1 MYPYP
6 TAPKRPHEITQ
17 HGYTRIDNYYW
28 MRDRS
33 DPEVLKYLHAE
44 NDYLEE
50 IMGPTKSL
58 QETLYSEMKR
68 RIKETD
74 TTVPEK
80 RGDYFYYSRT
90 EKGKQY
96 PIYCRK
102 RGSLDSTEE
111 ILLDQN
117 ELAEGKPFCSVGALT
132 VSPDG
137 AKLAYSLDIEG
148 SEVYTIYIKDL
159 VSGNFYPEFMV
170 NTYSSVYYH
179 TGVEW
184 ANDSQT
190 LYYLTLD
197 ASERPDKVLR
207 HKLGTDPKHDQL
219 ILHDG
224 DEAYSLFIHKSRD
237 GKFIFTNHHATRA
250 TEMRFLSADEP
261 DGELKLL
268 SARQEGVEYF
278 AAHHEGYFY
287 IVTNAQAENFKLV
300 RASVE
305 APGQWEEMI
314 PHRNDVLIDW
324 VDTFKDYLV
333 LYERRNGLRQICIT
347 PFEAMTNVRYIEF
360 PETAYSVELE
370 SNPQFETDILR
381 FTYSSPITPHSLIDY
396 HMDTGQ
402 WELIKQDI
410 PDGYDRS
417 QYVTERIHATA
428 PDGKQIPVTI
438 VYKNDLKRDG
448 NNPTLLYG
456 YGSYGSVI
464 DADFNSNRLSL
475 LDRGFV
481 FAIGHIR
488 GGSDLGRAW
497 YESGKMLNK
506 KNSFTDF
513 IACAEHLIKEGFTS
527 NKKLAIL
534 GGSAGGLLVSAC
546 LTMRPDLFQA
556 VINKVAFVDVVTTMS
571 DPTIPL
577 TSLEWDEWGN
587 PQVREHF
594 EYMLSYS
601 PYDNVRPTAYP
612 HMLITTGLNDPRVAY
627 WEPAKFAAKLRE
639 MKTDNNVLLLHT
651 NYDAGHAGAS
661 GRYDYLKEVAID
673 FAFLIDRLCDSASL
687 PSQDRTAL
695 PNRDSITLPLIHEDG
710 TIAHAASGNP
720 QEMAGAPIQVEIR
733 EPSPPLEFPDTTG
746 I

>member
-1 MYPYP
+1 
-6 TAPKRPHEITQ
+6 
-17 HGYTRIDNYYW
+17 

-50 IMGPTKSL
+50 IMGHTKSL
-58 QETLYSEMKR
+58 QETLYAEMKS

-74 TTVPEK
+74 STVPEK
-80 RGDYFYYSRT
+80 RGEYFYYSRN
-90 EKGKQY
+90 EEGKQY

-102 RGSLDSTEE
+102 KDSLDRPEE

-117 ELAEGKPFCSVGALT
+117 LLAAGKSFCSVGALT

-137 AKLAYSLDIEG
+137 TKLAYSLDVEG
-148 SEVYTIYIKDL
+148 GEVYTLYVKDL
-159 VSGNFYPEFMV
+159 TTGALYSEAIP
-170 NTYSSVYYH
+170 NTYSSVYFH

-190 LYYLTLD
+190 LFYLTMD
-197 ASERPDKVLR
+197 ESERPFKVFR
-207 HKLGTDPKHDQL
+207 HRIGDDPAR
-219 ILHDG
+219 DG
-224 DEAYSLFIHKSRD
+224 LVFHEEDEAYFLFIFKTRD
-237 GKFIFTNHHATRA
+237 NQYIVTNHHSTRA
-250 TEMRFLSADEP
+250 TEMRFLSAAQPE
-261 DGELKLL
+261 GELKILL
-268 SARQEGVEYF
+268 PRKEGVEYL
-278 AAHHEGYFY
+278 ASHHEGYFY
-287 IVTNAQAENFKLV
+287 IVTNDQAENFRLMKARMNSL
-300 RASVE
+300 ADD
-305 APGQWEEMI
+305 WEEVI
-314 PHRNDVLIDW
+314 PHREDVLIDY
-324 VDTFKDYLV
+324 VDTFKEYLIV
-333 LYERRNGLRQICIT
+333 YERRNGLRQIRIS
-347 PFEAMTNVRYIEF
+347 PFGMMSNVRYIEF
-360 PETAYSVELE
+360 PEPVYSVEPE
-370 SNPQFETDILR
+370 SNSEFDTNVLR
-381 FTYSSPITPHSLIDY
+381 FTYSSPVTPHSVIDY

-402 WELIKQDI
+402 WELIKQDS
-410 PDGYDRS
+410 PGGYDRT
-417 QYVTERIHATA
+417 QYAAERIHATA
-428 PDGKQIPVTI
+428 LDGKQIPMTI
-438 VYKNDLKRDG
+438 VYKKDLKRDG
-448 NNPTLLYG
+448 SNPTLLYG

-464 DADFNSNRLSL
+464 DADFNSQRLSL
-475 LDRGFV
+475 LDRGFI

-497 YESGKMLNK
+497 YESGRMLNK

-513 IACAEHLIKEGFTS
+513 IACAEHLIQEGFTS

-571 DPTIPL
+571 DPTIPM

-612 HMLITTGLNDPRVAY
+612 NMLITTGLNDPRVAY

-639 MKTDNNVLLLHT
+639 MKTDNNLLLLHT
-651 NYDAGHAGAS
+651 NYEAGHAGAS

-673 FAFLIDRLCDSASL
+673 FAFLIDRLCDPHS
-687 PSQDRTAL
+687 
-695 PNRDSITLPLIHEDG
+695 
-710 TIAHAASGNP
+710 
-720 QEMAGAPIQVEIR
+720 
-733 EPSPPLEFPDTTG
+733 PLEFQELKG

>member
-1 MYPYP
+1 MLSYP
-6 TAPKRPHEITQ
+6 TAPKRPYEITQ
-17 HGYTRIDNYYW
+17 HGQTRIDNYYW
-28 MRDRS
+28 MRDRT

-50 IMGPTKSL
+50 IMGHTKSL
-58 QETLYSEMKR
+58 QETLYAEMKAR
-68 RIKETD
+68 LKETD
-74 TTVPEK
+74 STVPEK
-80 RGDYFYYSRT
+80 RGEYFYYSRN
-90 EKGKQY
+90 EEGRQY

-102 RGSLDSTEE
+102 KGSLDSPEE
-111 ILLDQN
+111 ILLNQN
-117 ELAEGKPFCSVGALT
+117 ILAEGKSFCSVGALT

-137 AKLAYSLDIEG
+137 NKLAYSLDVEG
-148 SEVYTIYIKDL
+148 GEVYTIYVKDL
-159 VSGNFYPEFMV
+159 GTGALFPEAIP
-170 NTYSSVYYH
+170 NTFSSVYFH

-184 ANDSQT
+184 GNDSQT
-190 LYYLTLD
+190 LFYLTMD
-197 ASERPDKVLR
+197 ESERPDKIFR
-207 HKLGTDPKHDQL
+207 HRIGDDPQTDGL
-219 ILHDG
+219 IFHEE
-224 DEAYSLFIHKSRD
+224 DESYFLFIHKTRD
-237 GKFIFTNHHATRA
+237 SKYIITNHHATRA
-250 TEMRFLSADEP
+250 TEMRFLSADDP
-261 DGELKLL
+261 GGELKIL
-268 SARQEGVEYF
+268 SPRRDGVEYF
-278 AAHHEGYFY
+278 AAHHEGCFY
-287 IVTNAQAENFKLV
+287 VVTNDKAENFKLMK
-300 RASVE
+300 ANINALEVE
-305 APGQWEEMI
+305 NWEEMI
-314 PHRNDVLIDW
+314 PHRDDVLIDY
-324 VDTFKDYLV
+324 VDTFKEHLIV
-333 LYERRNGLRQICIT
+333 YERRNGLRQIRIS
-347 PFEAMTNVRYIEF
+347 PFAAMSNVRYIEF
-360 PETAYSVELE
+360 PEPAYSVDPE
-370 SNPQFETDILR
+370 SNPEFDTNILR
-381 FTYSSPITPHSLIDY
+381 FTYSSPITPHSVIDY

-410 PDGYDRS
+410 PSLYDRT
-417 QYVTERIHATA
+417 QYMTERIHAMA
-428 PDGKQIPVTI
+428 MDGKQIPMTI
-438 VYKNDLKRDG
+438 VYKKDLKKDG

-464 DADFNSNRLSL
+464 DADFNSERLSL

-481 FAIGHIR
+481 FAVGHIR

-497 YESGKMLNK
+497 YESGRMLNK

-513 IACAEHLIKEGFTS
+513 IACAEHLIQEGFTS

-639 MKTDNNVLLLHT
+639 MKTDNNLLLLHT
-651 NYDAGHAGAS
+651 NYEAGHAGAS
-661 GRYDYLKEVAID
+661 GRDDHLKEVAID
-673 FAFLIDRLCDSASL
+673 IAFLIDRLC
-687 PSQDRTAL
+687 
-695 PNRDSITLPLIHEDG
+695 
-710 TIAHAASGNP
+710 
-720 QEMAGAPIQVEIR
+720 
-733 EPSPPLEFPDTTG
+733 EPYSPLEFPETKG

>member
-1 MYPYP
+1 MLSYP
-6 TAPKRPHEITQ
+6 TAPKRPYEITQ
-17 HGYTRIDNYYW
+17 HGCTRIDNYYW

-50 IMGPTKSL
+50 IMGHTKSL
-58 QETLYSEMKR
+58 QETLYAEMKG

-74 TTVPEK
+74 CTVPEK
-80 RGDYFYYSRT
+80 RGEYVYYSRT
-90 EKGKQY
+90 EEGKQY
-96 PIYCRK
+96 PIYCRRK
-102 RGSLDSTEE
+102 GSLDSLEE
-111 ILLDQN
+111 VLLDQN
-117 ELAEGKPFCSVGALT
+117 DLAEGKSFCSVGAFT

-137 AKLAYSLDIEG
+137 NKLAYSLDIEG
-148 SEVYTIYIKDL
+148 GEVYTVYVKDL
-159 VSGNFYPEFMV
+159 VSGTLYPEFIV
-170 NTYSSVYYH
+170 NTYSSVYFH

-184 ANDSQT
+184 ANDSET

-197 ASERPDKVLR
+197 DSERPYKLFR
-207 HKLGTDPKHDQL
+207 HKLGTDPEQDTLVFHEED
-219 ILHDG
+219 D
-224 DEAYSLFIHKSRD
+224 AYFLFIHKTRD
-237 GKFIFTNHHATRA
+237 DKYIFTNHHSTRT
-250 TEMRFLSADEP
+250 TEMRFLAADHPEA
-261 DGELKLL
+261 ELRVL
-268 SARQEGVEYF
+268 SPRKEGVEYL
-278 AAHHEGYFY
+278 AAHHKGNFF
-287 IVTNAQAENFKLV
+287 IVTNHQAENFKLMKS
-300 RASVE
+300 SVNE
-305 APGQWEEMI
+305 PEIESWEEVI
-314 PHRNDVLIDW
+314 PHREDVLIDYI
-324 VDTFKDYLV
+324 DTFEDYLV
-333 LYERRNGLRQICIT
+333 LYERRNGLRQIRIT
-347 PFEAMTNVRYIEF
+347 TFDAMSNVRYIEF

-370 SNPQFETDILR
+370 TNPEFNTNILR
-381 FTYSSPITPHSLIDY
+381 FTYSSPITPHSLIYY

-402 WELIKQDI
+402 WELVKQDEI
-410 PDGYDRS
+410 VSGYDRS
-417 QYVTERIHATA
+417 QYVTERIHAIA
-428 PDGKQIPVTI
+428 ADDKQIPMTI
-438 VYKNDLKRDG
+438 VYKKDLKKDG

-464 DADFNSNRLSL
+464 DADFNSDRLSL

-513 IACAEHLIKEGFTS
+513 IDCAEHLIKEGFTS

-651 NYDAGHAGAS
+651 NYQAGHAGAS
-661 GRYDYLKEVAID
+661 GRYDHLKEVAID
-673 FAFLIDRLCDSASL
+673 FAFLIDRLCE
-687 PSQDRTAL
+687 SQ
-695 PNRDSITLPLIHEDG
+695 S
-710 TIAHAASGNP
+710 
-720 QEMAGAPIQVEIR
+720 
-733 EPSPPLEFPDTTG
+733 PLEFPDMKG

>member
-1 MYPYP
+1 MLSYP
-6 TAPKRPHEITQ
+6 TAPKRPYEITQ
-17 HGYTRIDNYYW
+17 HGQTRIDNYYW

-50 IMGPTKSL
+50 IMGHTKSL
-58 QETLYSEMKR
+58 QETLYAEMKS

-74 TTVPEK
+74 STIPEK
-80 RGDYFYYSRT
+80 RGEYFYYSRQ
-90 EKGKQY
+90 EAGKQY

-102 RGSLDSTEE
+102 KGSLDHPEE

-117 ELAEGKPFCSVGALT
+117 GLAEGKSFCSVGALT

-137 AKLAYSLDIEG
+137 NKLAYSLDVEG
-148 SEVYTIYIKDL
+148 GEVYTIYVKDL
-159 VSGNFYPEFMV
+159 VTGTLFPEAIP
-170 NTYSSVYYH
+170 NTFSSVYFH

-184 ANDSQT
+184 GNDSET
-190 LYYLTLD
+190 LFYLTLD
-197 ASERPDKVLR
+197 EAERPDKVFR
-207 HKLGTDPKHDQL
+207 HRIGADPQTDRL
-219 ILHDG
+219 IFHEQ
-224 DEAYSLFIHKSRD
+224 DESYFLFIHKTRD

-250 TEMRFLSADEP
+250 TEMRFLSADDPES
-261 DGELKLL
+261 ELRLL
-268 SARQEGVEYF
+268 SPRREGIEYF

-287 IVTNAQAENFKLV
+287 IVTNHEAENFKLM
-300 RASVE
+300 RTGLNTTIE
-305 APGQWEEMI
+305 AWEEII
-314 PHRNDVLIDW
+314 PHRADVLIDY
-324 VDTFKDYLV
+324 VDTFKEYLIV
-333 LYERRNGLRQICIT
+333 YERRNGLRQIRIS
-347 PFEAMTNVRYIEF
+347 PFSAMSNVRYIEF
-360 PETAYSVELE
+360 PEPAYSVDPEN
-370 SNPQFETDILR
+370 NPEFDTNILR
-381 FTYSSPITPHSLIDY
+381 FTYSSPITPHSVIDY

-402 WELIKQDI
+402 WEVVKQHI
-410 PDGYDRS
+410 PCGYDRA
-417 QYVTERIHATA
+417 QYIAERIHANAT
-428 PDGKQIPVTI
+428 DGKQIPMTI
-438 VYKNDLKRDG
+438 VYKKDLKKDG

-464 DADFNSNRLSL
+464 DADFNSQRLSL

-497 YESGKMLNK
+497 YENGKMLNK

-587 PQVREHF
+587 PQVREQF

-601 PYDNVRPTAYP
+601 PYDNVRQTAYP

-639 MKTDNNVLLLHT
+639 MKTDNNLLLLHT

-661 GRYDYLKEVAID
+661 GRYDHLKEVAVD
-673 FAFLIDRLCDSASL
+673 FAFLIDRLCDPHS
-687 PSQDRTAL
+687 
-695 PNRDSITLPLIHEDG
+695 
-710 TIAHAASGNP
+710 
-720 QEMAGAPIQVEIR
+720 
-733 EPSPPLEFPDTTG
+733 PLEFQETKG

>member
-1 MYPYP
+1 MLSYP
-6 TAPKRPHEITQ
+6 TAPKRPYEITQ

-50 IMGPTKSL
+50 IMGHTKSL
-58 QETLYSEMKR
+58 QETLYTEMKAR
-68 RIKETD
+68 LQETD
-74 TTVPEK
+74 STVPEK
-80 RGDYFYYSRT
+80 RGEYFYYSRT
-90 EKGKQY
+90 EEGKQY

-102 RGSLDSTEE
+102 KGSLDSPEE

-117 ELAEGKPFCSVGALT
+117 ILAEGKSFCSVGALT

-137 AKLAYSLDIEG
+137 NKLAYSLDIEG
-148 SEVYTIYIKDL
+148 GEIYTLYIKDL
-159 VSGNFYPEFMV
+159 ISGTLYPEFVV
-170 NTYSSVYYH
+170 NTYSSVYFH

-184 ANDSQT
+184 VNDSQT

-197 ASERPDKVLR
+197 ASERPFKLFR
-207 HKLGTDPKHDQL
+207 HTLGTEPEQDTLVFHEE
-219 ILHDG
+219 
-224 DEAYSLFIHKSRD
+224 DESCFLFIHKARD
-237 GKFIFTNHHATRA
+237 DRYIFTNHHGTRT
-250 TEMRFLSADEP
+250 TEMRFLAADRPES
-261 DGELKLL
+261 ELRML
-268 SARQEGVEYF
+268 SPRKEGIEYF

-287 IVTNAQAENFKLV
+287 IVTNDQAENFKLMKANV
-300 RASVE
+300 RA
-305 APGQWEEMI
+305 PGIENWEEVI
-314 PHRNDVLIDW
+314 PHREDVLLDY
-324 VDTFKDYLV
+324 VDTFKGYLV
-333 LYERRNGLRQICIT
+333 LYERRNGLRQIRIST
-347 PFEAMTNVRYIEF
+347 FGAATHVRYIEF
-360 PETAYSVELE
+360 PEPAYSVELE
-370 SNPQFETDILR
+370 TNPDFDTDILR
-381 FTYSSPITPHSLIDY
+381 FTYSSPVTPRSVIDY

-402 WELIKQDI
+402 WEIIKQDI
-410 PDGYDRS
+410 PDGYDASR
-417 QYVTERIHATA
+417 YVTERIHASA
-428 PDGKQIPVTI
+428 PDGKQIPMSI
-438 VYKNDLKRDG
+438 VYKKDLKKDG

-497 YESGKMLNK
+497 YESGRMLNK

-527 NKKLAIL
+527 NKKLSIL

-612 HMLITTGLNDPRVAY
+612 NMLITAGLNDPRVAY

-639 MKTDNNVLLLHT
+639 MKTDDNLLLLHT
-651 NYDAGHAGAS
+651 NYEAGHAGAS
-661 GRYDYLKEVAID
+661 GRYDHLKEVAID
-673 FAFLIDRLCDSASL
+673 FAFLIDRLC
-687 PSQDRTAL
+687 TAT
-695 PNRDSITLPLIHEDG
+695 PY
-710 TIAHAASGNP
+710 
-720 QEMAGAPIQVEIR
+720 
-733 EPSPPLEFPDTTG
+733 PLEADT

>member
-1 MYPYP
+1 MLSYP
-6 TAPKRPHEITQ
+6 TAPKRPYEITQ
-17 HGYTRIDNYYW
+17 HGQTRIDNYYW

-50 IMGPTKSL
+50 IMGHTKSL
-58 QETLYSEMKR
+58 QETLYAEMKG

-74 TTVPEK
+74 SSVPEK
-80 RGDYFYYSRT
+80 RGEYFYYSRN
-90 EKGKQY
+90 EEGKQY

-102 RGSLDSTEE
+102 KASLDSPEE

-117 ELAEGKPFCSVGALT
+117 ILAEGRSFCSVGALT

-137 AKLAYSLDIEG
+137 TKLAYSLDVEG
-148 SEVYTIYIKDL
+148 GEVYTIYVKDL
-159 VSGNFYPEFMV
+159 VTGALFPEAIP
-170 NTYSSVYYH
+170 NTFSSVYFH

-184 ANDSQT
+184 GNDSQT
-190 LYYLTLD
+190 LFYLTLD
-197 ASERPDKVLR
+197 ESERPDKVLR
-207 HKLGTDPKHDQL
+207 HRIGDDPQTDGLVFHEA
-219 ILHDG
+219 
-224 DEAYSLFIHKSRD
+224 DESYFLFIHKSRD
-237 GKFIFTNHHATRA
+237 NKYIFTNHHATRA

-261 DGELKLL
+261 QGELRVL
-268 SARQEGVEYF
+268 SPRKDGVEYL
-278 AAHHEGYFY
+278 AAHHAGDFY
-287 IVTNAQAENFKLV
+287 VVTNDQAENFKLMK
-300 RASVE
+300 ASIHALEV
-305 APGQWEEMI
+305 GNWEEII
-314 PHRNDVLIDW
+314 PHRDDVLIDY
-324 VDTFKDYLV
+324 VDTFKEYLIV
-333 LYERRNGLRQICIT
+333 YERRNGLRQIRIS
-347 PFEAMTNVRYIEF
+347 PFRAMSNVRYIEF
-360 PETAYSVELE
+360 PEPAYSVEPE
-370 SNPQFETDILR
+370 SNPEFDTNILR
-381 FTYSSPITPHSLIDY
+381 FTYSSPITPHSVIDY

-410 PDGYDRS
+410 PGGYDRT
-417 QYVTERIHATA
+417 QYATERIHATA
-428 PDGKQIPVTI
+428 IDGKQIPMTI
-438 VYKNDLKRDG
+438 VYKKDLKKDG

-464 DADFNSNRLSL
+464 DADFNSQRLSL

-481 FAIGHIR
+481 FAVGHIR

-497 YESGKMLNK
+497 YESGRMLNK

-513 IACAEHLIKEGFTS
+513 IACAEHLIHEGFTS

-639 MKTDNNVLLLHT
+639 MKTDNNLLLLRT
-651 NYDAGHAGAS
+651 NYEAGHAGAS

-673 FAFLIDRLCDSASL
+673 FAFLLDRLCDPHS
-687 PSQDRTAL
+687 
-695 PNRDSITLPLIHEDG
+695 
-710 TIAHAASGNP
+710 
-720 QEMAGAPIQVEIR
+720 
-733 EPSPPLEFPDTTG
+733 PLEFQDMQG

>member
-1 MYPYP
+1 MLPYP
-6 TAPKRPHEITQ
+6 TAPKRPYEITQ

-50 IMGPTKSL
+50 IMGHTKSL
-58 QETLYSEMKR
+58 QDTLYTEMKGR
-68 RIKETD
+68 LKETD
-74 TTVPEK
+74 ATIPEK
-80 RGDYFYYSRT
+80 RGEYFYYSRT
-90 EKGKQY
+90 AEGKQY

-102 RGSLDSTEE
+102 KGSLDNPEE

-117 ELAEGKPFCSVGALT
+117 ILAEGKSFCSVGALT

-137 AKLAYSLDIEG
+137 SKLAYSLDIEG
-148 SEVYTIYIKDL
+148 GEVYTLYVKDL
-159 VSGNFYPEFMV
+159 TSGALYPEFIV
-170 NTYSSVYYH
+170 NTYSSVYFH

-190 LYYLTLD
+190 LYYLTMD
-197 ASERPDKVLR
+197 ASERPFKLFR
-207 HKLGTDPKHDQL
+207 HKLGTDVGQDVL
-219 ILHDG
+219 VFYEE
-224 DEAYSLFIHKSRD
+224 DESCFLFIHKARD
-237 GKFIFTNHHATRA
+237 DKYIFTNHHGTRT
-250 TEMRFLSADEP
+250 TEMRFLSADQPE
-261 DGELKLL
+261 GELKML
-268 SARQEGVEYF
+268 SPRKEGVEYF
-278 AAHHEGYFY
+278 AAHHEGYFF
-287 IVTNAQAENFKLV
+287 IVTNEQAENFKLMKT
-300 RASVE
+300 SVD
-305 APGQWEEMI
+305 APGSENWQEAI
-314 PHRNDVLIDW
+314 PHREDVLIDY

-347 PFEAMTNVRYIEF
+347 TFSAMTNVRYIEF
-360 PETAYSVELE
+360 PEPAYSVELE
-370 SNPQFETDILR
+370 TNPNFDTSILR
-381 FTYSSPITPHSLIDY
+381 FTYSSPITPPSLIDY

-410 PDGYDRS
+410 PSGYDKS

-428 PDGKQIPVTI
+428 LDGKQIPMSI
-438 VYKNDLKRDG
+438 VYRKDLKKDG

-464 DADFNSNRLSL
+464 EADFNSNRLSL

-497 YESGKMLNK
+497 YESGRMLNK

-556 VINKVAFVDVVTTMS
+556 VIDKVAFVDVVTTMS

-612 HMLITTGLNDPRVAY
+612 NLLITTGLNDPRVAY

-639 MKTDNNVLLLHT
+639 MKTDNNLLLLHT

-661 GRYDYLKEVAID
+661 GRYDHLKEVAID
-673 FAFLIDRLCDSASL
+673 FAFLIDRLCIA
-687 PSQDRTAL
+687 Q
-695 PNRDSITLPLIHEDG
+695 LPLEVD
-710 TIAHAASGNP
+710 TMQNAVHALS
-720 QEMAGAPIQVEIR
+720 
-733 EPSPPLEFPDTTG
+733 S
-746 I
+746 

>member
-1 MYPYP
+1 MLSYPS
-6 TAPKRPHEITQ
+6 APKRPYEITQ
-17 HGYTRIDNYYW
+17 HGQTRIDNYYW
-28 MRDRS
+28 MRDRT

-50 IMGPTKSL
+50 IMGHTKSL
-58 QETLYSEMKR
+58 QETLYAETKSR
-68 RIKETD
+68 LKETD
-74 TTVPEK
+74 STVPEK
-80 RGDYFYYSRT
+80 RGEYFYYSRN
-90 EKGKQY
+90 EEGKQY

-102 RGSLDSTEE
+102 KGSLDSSEE

-117 ELAEGKPFCSVGALT
+117 ILAGGKSFCSVGALT

-137 AKLAYSLDIEG
+137 NKLAYSLDVEG
-148 SEVYTIYIKDL
+148 GEVYTLYVKDL
-159 VSGNFYPEFMV
+159 MTGVLYPESIP
-170 NTYSSVYYH
+170 NTYSSVYFH

-184 ANDSQT
+184 ANDNQT
-190 LYYLTLD
+190 LFYLTMD
-197 ASERPDKVLR
+197 ESERPFKVFR
-207 HKLGTDPKHDQL
+207 HRIGDDPGQ
-219 ILHDG
+219 DG
-224 DEAYSLFIHKSRD
+224 LVFHEKDEAYFLFILKTRD
-237 GKFIFTNHHATRA
+237 DQYILTNHHSTRA
-250 TEMRFLSADEP
+250 MEMRFLSADQPES
-261 DGELKLL
+261 ELKIL
-268 SARQEGVEYF
+268 SPRKEGVEYL
-278 AAHHEGYFY
+278 AAHHEGFFFV
-287 IVTNAQAENFKLV
+287 VTNDQAENFKLMK
-300 RASVE
+300 ASINALE
-305 APGQWEEMI
+305 NESWEETI
-314 PHRNDVLIDW
+314 PHREDVLIDY
-324 VDTFKDYLV
+324 VDTFKDYLIV
-333 LYERRNGLRQICIT
+333 YERRNGLRQIRIS
-347 PFEAMTNVRYIEF
+347 PFGAMSNVRYIEF
-360 PETAYSVELE
+360 PEPAYSVEPE
-370 SNPQFETDILR
+370 NNPEFDTNVLR
-381 FTYSSPITPHSLIDY
+381 FTYSSPVTPHSVIDY

-410 PDGYDRS
+410 PSGYDRT
-417 QYVTERIHATA
+417 QYLTERIHAMA
-428 PDGKQIPVTI
+428 IDGKQIPMTI
-438 VYKNDLKRDG
+438 VYKKDLKKNG

-464 DADFNSNRLSL
+464 DADFNSQRLSL

-497 YESGKMLNK
+497 YESGRMLNK

-513 IACAEHLIKEGFTS
+513 IDCAEHLIQEGFTS

-639 MKTDNNVLLLHT
+639 MKTDNNLLLLHT
-651 NYDAGHAGAS
+651 NYEAGHAGAS
-661 GRYDYLKEVAID
+661 GRYDHLREVAID
-673 FAFLIDRLCDSASL
+673 FAFLIDRLCD
-687 PSQDRTAL
+687 
-695 PNRDSITLPLIHEDG
+695 PNS
-710 TIAHAASGNP
+710 
-720 QEMAGAPIQVEIR
+720 
-733 EPSPPLEFPDTTG
+733 PLEFQETKG

>member
-1 MYPYP
+1 MLSYP
-6 TAPKRPHEITQ
+6 TAPKRPYEITQ
-17 HGYTRIDNYYW
+17 HGQTRIDNYYW

-50 IMGPTKSL
+50 IMGHTKSL
-58 QETLYSEMKR
+58 QETLYAEMKG

-74 TTVPEK
+74 STVPEK
-80 RGDYFYYSRT
+80 RGEYFHYSRN
-90 EKGKQY
+90 EEGKQY

-102 RGSLDSTEE
+102 KGSLDSPEE

-117 ELAEGKPFCSVGALT
+117 LLAAGKSFCSVGALT

-137 AKLAYSLDIEG
+137 TKLAYSLDVEG
-148 SEVYTIYIKDL
+148 GEIYILYVKDL
-159 VSGNFYPEFMV
+159 TTGALYPEAIP
-170 NTYSSVYYH
+170 NTYSSVYFH

-190 LYYLTLD
+190 LFYLTMD
-197 ASERPDKVLR
+197 ESERPFKLFR
-207 HKLGTDPKHDQL
+207 HRIGDDPGQDRLVFHEE
-219 ILHDG
+219 
-224 DEAYSLFIHKSRD
+224 DEAYFLFILKTRD
-237 GKFIFTNHHATRA
+237 NQYIVTNHHSTRA
-250 TEMRFLSADEP
+250 TEMRFLAADQP
-261 DGELKLL
+261 DGELTIL
-268 SARQEGVEYF
+268 SPRKDGVEYL

-287 IVTNAQAENFKLV
+287 IVTNNQAENFRLMKARISSL
-300 RASVE
+300 AE
-305 APGQWEEMI
+305 DWEEII
-314 PHRNDVLIDW
+314 PHREDVLIDY
-324 VDTFKDYLV
+324 VDTFKEYLIV
-333 LYERRNGLRQICIT
+333 YERRNGLRQIRIS
-347 PFEAMTNVRYIEF
+347 PFGMMSSVRYIEF
-360 PETAYSVELE
+360 PEPAYSVEPE
-370 SNPQFETDILR
+370 TNPEFDTNILR
-381 FTYSSPITPHSLIDY
+381 FTYSSPVTPHSVIDY

-410 PDGYDRS
+410 PGGYERT
-417 QYVTERIHATA
+417 QYVAERIHATA
-428 PDGKQIPVTI
+428 LDGKQIPMTV
-438 VYKNDLKRDG
+438 VYKKDLKKDG

-464 DADFNSNRLSL
+464 DADFNSQRLSL
-475 LDRGFV
+475 LDRGFI

-497 YESGKMLNK
+497 YESGRMLNK

-513 IACAEHLIKEGFTS
+513 IACAEHLIQEGFTS

-612 HMLITTGLNDPRVAY
+612 HILITTGLNDPRVAY

-639 MKTDNNVLLLHT
+639 MKTDNNLLLLHT
-651 NYDAGHAGAS
+651 NYEAGHAGAS

-673 FAFLIDRLCDSASL
+673 FAFLIDRLCDPHS
-687 PSQDRTAL
+687 
-695 PNRDSITLPLIHEDG
+695 
-710 TIAHAASGNP
+710 
-720 QEMAGAPIQVEIR
+720 
-733 EPSPPLEFPDTTG
+733 PLEFQDMKG

>member
-6 TAPKRPHEITQ
+6 TAPKRPYEITQ

-28 MRDRS
+28 MRDRT

-50 IMGPTKSL
+50 IMGHTKSL
-58 QETLYSEMKR
+58 QESLYTEMKGR
-68 RIKETD
+68 LKETD
-74 TTVPEK
+74 CTVPEK
-80 RGDYFYYSRT
+80 RGEYYYYSRT
-90 EKGKQY
+90 EAGKQY

-102 RGSLDSTEE
+102 KGSLESPEQ

-117 ELAEGKPFCSVGALT
+117 DLAEGKSFCSVGALT

-137 AKLAYSLDIEG
+137 DKLAYSVDIEG

-159 VSGNFYPEFMV
+159 RSGTLYPEFIV
-170 NTYSSVYYH
+170 NSYSSVYYH

-184 ANDSQT
+184 VNDSET
-190 LYYLTLD
+190 FFYIILD
-197 ASERPDKVLR
+197 EAERPYKVLR
-207 HKLGTDPKHDQL
+207 HRLGTDPAQDTVVVR
-219 ILHDG
+219 
-224 DEAYSLFIHKSRD
+224 DEDDAYFLFIHKSRD
-237 GKFIFTNHHATRA
+237 GKYIFTNHHSTRA
-250 TEMRFLSADEP
+250 TEMRFVSADEP
-261 DGELKLL
+261 EAEFRVL
-268 SARQEGVEYF
+268 SPRRDGVEYF
-278 AAHHEGYFY
+278 AAHHEDYFY
-287 IVTNAQAENFKLV
+287 IVTNDRAENFKLV
-300 RASVE
+300 RASVQ
-305 APGQWEEMI
+305 APEIEHWEEVI
-314 PHRNDVLIDW
+314 PHREDVLVDY
-324 VDTFKDYLV
+324 VDTFRDYLV
-333 LYERRNGLRQICIT
+333 LYERRNGLRQIRIN
-347 PFEAMTNVRYIEF
+347 PFGAMTNVRYIEF
-360 PETAYSVELE
+360 PEPAYSVDLE
-370 SNPQFETDILR
+370 SNPDFASSILR
-381 FTYSSPITPHSLIDY
+381 FTYSSPITPHSVIDY

-417 QYVTERIHATA
+417 LYTTERIHATA
-428 PDGKQIPVTI
+428 PDGNQIPMTLA
-438 VYKNDLKRDG
+438 YKKSLQKNGD
-448 NNPTLLYG
+448 NPTLLYG

-497 YESGKMLNK
+497 YENGKMLNK

-513 IACAEHLIKEGFTS
+513 IACAEHLIREGFTS

-577 TSLEWDEWGN
+577 TALEWDEWGN

-612 HMLITTGLNDPRVAY
+612 HILITTGLNDPRVAY

-639 MKTDNNVLLLHT
+639 MKTDNNLLLLHT
-651 NYDAGHAGAS
+651 NYQAGHAGAS
-661 GRYDYLKEVAID
+661 GRYDNLREVAID
-673 FAFLIDRLCDSASL
+673 FAFLIDRLCTSQSPLEIDSA
-687 PSQDRTAL
+687 Q
-695 PNRDSITLPLIHEDG
+695 
-710 TIAHAASGNP
+710 
-720 QEMAGAPIQVEIR
+720 
-733 EPSPPLEFPDTTG
+733 G

>member
-1 MYPYP
+1 MLSYP
-6 TAPKRPHEITQ
+6 TAPKRPYEITQ

-50 IMGPTKSL
+50 IMGHTKSL
-58 QETLYSEMKR
+58 QETLYAEMKAR
-68 RIKETD
+68 LKETD
-74 TTVPEK
+74 STVPEK
-80 RGDYFYYSRT
+80 RGEYFYYART
-90 EKGKQY
+90 EEGKQY
-96 PIYCRK
+96 PIFCRRK
-102 RGSLDSTEE
+102 GSLESPEE

-117 ELAEGKPFCSVGALT
+117 ILAEGKSFCSVGALT

-137 AKLAYSLDIEG
+137 DKLAYSLDIDG
-148 SEVYTIYIKDL
+148 GEVYTLYIKDL
-159 VSGNFYPEFMV
+159 VTGTLYPEFIV
-170 NTYSSVYYH
+170 NTYSSVYFH

-190 LYYLTLD
+190 LFYVTMD
-197 ASERPDKVLR
+197 ALERPFKLFR
-207 HKLGTDPKHDQL
+207 HRLGTDPEQDRL
-219 ILHDG
+219 LLHEE
-224 DEAYSLFIHKSRD
+224 DESYFLFIHKTRD
-237 GKFIFTNHHATRA
+237 DQYIFTNHHSTRT
-250 TEMRFLSADEP
+250 TEMWFLSADQPE
-261 DGELKLL
+261 GELKLL
-268 SARQEGVEYF
+268 SPRKEGVEYL
-278 AAHHEGYFY
+278 AAHHEGHFY
-287 IVTNAQAENFKLV
+287 IVTNDRAENFKLM
-300 RASVE
+300 RASVA
-305 APGQWEEMI
+305 APGIENWEEVLA
-314 PHRNDVLIDW
+314 HREDVLLDY
-324 VDTFKDYLV
+324 VDTFKRHLV
-333 LYERRNGLRQICIT
+333 LYERRNGLRQIRIST
-347 PFEAMTNVRYIEF
+347 FDTATKVRYIEF
-360 PETAYSVELE
+360 PEPAYSVEWE
-370 SNPQFETDILR
+370 TNPDFNTDVLR
-381 FTYSSPITPHSLIDY
+381 FTYSSPVTPRSVIDY

-402 WELIKQDI
+402 WEILKQDI
-410 PDGYDRS
+410 PAGYDAS
-417 QYVTERIHATA
+417 QYITERIHATA
-428 PDGKQIPVTI
+428 PDGKQIPMSI
-438 VYKNDLKRDG
+438 VHKKDLKKDG

-464 DADFNSNRLSL
+464 DADFNPNRLSL

-601 PYDNVRPTAYP
+601 PYDNVRPTEYP
-612 HMLITTGLNDPRVAY
+612 NMLITAGLNDPRVAY

-639 MKTDNNVLLLHT
+639 MKTDDNLLLLHT
-651 NYDAGHAGAS
+651 NYEAGHAGAS
-661 GRYDYLKEVAID
+661 GRYDNLKEVAID
-673 FAFLIDRLCDSASL
+673 YAFLIDRLC
-687 PSQDRTAL
+687 TAQ
-695 PNRDSITLPLIHEDG
+695 S
-710 TIAHAASGNP
+710 
-720 QEMAGAPIQVEIR
+720 
-733 EPSPPLEFPDTTG
+733 PLEVDILKNVISTNSLTDG
-746 I
+746 

>member
-1 MYPYP
+1 MLSYP
-6 TAPKRPHEITQ
+6 TAPKRPYEITQ
-17 HGYTRIDNYYW
+17 HGQTRIDNYYW

-50 IMGPTKSL
+50 IMGHTKSL
-58 QETLYSEMKR
+58 QETLYAEMKS
-68 RIKETD
+68 RIKEID
-74 TTVPEK
+74 TSVPEK
-80 RGDYFYYSRT
+80 KGDYFYYTRK
-90 EKGKQY
+90 EEGKQY

-102 RGSLDSTEE
+102 KGSLDQPEE

-117 ELAEGKPFCSVGALT
+117 QLAQGKSFCSVGALT

-137 AKLAYSLDIEG
+137 NKLAYSLDSEG
-148 SEVYTIYIKDL
+148 GEIYTIYIKDL
-159 VSGNFYPEFMV
+159 VTGELYPEAIP
-170 NTYSSVYYH
+170 NTFSSVYFH

-190 LYYLTLD
+190 SFYLTLD
-197 ASERPDKVLR
+197 QCERPDKVVR
-207 HKLGTDPKHDQL
+207 HRIGDDPQNDELVFHDQ
-219 ILHDG
+219 
-224 DEAYSLFIHKSRD
+224 DESYFLFIHKSRD
-237 GKFIFTNHHATRA
+237 GKYIFTNHHATRA
-250 TEMRFLSADEP
+250 TEMRFISADEP
-261 DGELKLL
+261 DGELRIL
-268 SARQEGVEYF
+268 SPRKEGIEYL
-278 AAHHEGYFY
+278 AAHHEGNFY
-287 IVTNAQAENFKLV
+287 IVTNDQSQNFKLMK
-300 RASVE
+300 AGLE
-305 APGQWEEMI
+305 ALAIEQWEEII
-314 PHRNDVLIDW
+314 PHRDDVLIDY
-324 VDTFKDYLV
+324 VDTFKDYLIV
-333 LYERRNGLRQICIT
+333 YERRNGLRQIRIS
-347 PFEAMTNVRYIEF
+347 PFRAMSNVRYIEF
-360 PETAYSVELE
+360 PEPAYSVDPE
-370 SNPQFETDILR
+370 SNPEFETNVLR
-381 FTYSSPITPHSLIDY
+381 FTYSSPITPHSVIDY

-410 PDGYDRS
+410 PCGYDRT

-428 PDGKQIPVTI
+428 TDGKQIPMTI
-438 VYKNDLKRDG
+438 VYRDDLKKDG

-481 FAIGHIR
+481 FAVGHIR

-497 YESGKMLNK
+497 YESGRMLNK

-513 IACAEHLIKEGFTS
+513 IACAEHLITEGFTS

-612 HMLITTGLNDPRVAY
+612 HMLITAGLNDPRVAY

-639 MKTDNNVLLLHT
+639 LKTDNNILLLHT
-651 NYDAGHAGAS
+651 NYDAGHAGSS
-661 GRYDYLKEVAID
+661 GRYDHLKEVAID
-673 FAFLIDRLCDSASL
+673 FAFLIDRLCDPHS
-687 PSQDRTAL
+687 
-695 PNRDSITLPLIHEDG
+695 
-710 TIAHAASGNP
+710 
-720 QEMAGAPIQVEIR
+720 
-733 EPSPPLEFPDTTG
+733 PLEFSETKG

>member
-1 MYPYP
+1 MLPYP
-6 TAPKRPHEITQ
+6 TAPKRPFEITQ

-33 DPEVLKYLHAE
+33 DPEVMKYLHAE

-50 IMGPTKSL
+50 IMGHTKSL
-58 QETLYSEMKR
+58 QGTLYTEMKR

-74 TTVPEK
+74 VTVPEK
-80 RGDYFYYSRT
+80 RGEYLYYSRT
-90 EKGKQY
+90 EEGKQY

-102 RGSLDSTEE
+102 RGSLESPEE

-117 ELAEGKPFCSVGALT
+117 DLADGKSFCSIGALT
-132 VSPDG
+132 ISPDG
-137 AKLAYSLDIEG
+137 NKLAYSVDIEG
-148 SEVYTIYIKDL
+148 REAYTIYIKDL
-159 VSGNFYPEFMV
+159 ISGTLYPEFMV
-170 NTYSSVYYH
+170 NTYSSVYVQ

-190 LYYLTLD
+190 LYYLTMD
-197 ASERPDKVLR
+197 EAERPCKFWR
-207 HKLGTDPKHDQL
+207 HKLGTDASQDVLVFHDE
-219 ILHDG
+219 
-224 DEAYSLFIHKSRD
+224 DEAYFLFIHKSRD
-237 GKFIFTNHHATRA
+237 QKYIFTNHHATRA
-250 TEMRFLSADEP
+250 TEMRFLSANEP
-261 DGELKLL
+261 EGELRIL
-268 SARQEGVEYF
+268 SSRKKGVEYF

-287 IVTNAQAENFKLV
+287 IVTNDQAENFKLV
-300 RASVE
+300 KANVDTSE
-305 APGQWEEMI
+305 IEHWEEVI
-314 PHRNDVLIDW
+314 PHREDVLIDY
-324 VDTFKDYLV
+324 VETFKDYLI
-333 LYERRNGLRQICIT
+333 LYERRSGLRQIRIT
-347 PFEAMTNVRYIEF
+347 PFAAMSNVRYIEF
-360 PETAYSVELE
+360 PEPAYSVDLE
-370 SNPQFETDILR
+370 TNPEFDTQFLR
-381 FTYSSPITPHSLIDY
+381 FTYSSPITPPSVIDY

-402 WELIKQDI
+402 WQLIKQDI
-410 PDGYDRS
+410 PEGYDKS
-417 QYVTERIHATA
+417 QYITERIHATA
-428 PDGKQIPVTI
+428 PDGKQIPLSI
-438 VYKNDLKRDG
+438 VYKKDLKKNG

-587 PQVREHF
+587 PQVLEHF

-601 PYDNVRPTAYP
+601 PYDNVRPTSYP
-612 HMLITTGLNDPRVAY
+612 HMLITAGLNDPRVAY

-639 MKTDNNVLLLHT
+639 MKTDNNILLLHT
-651 NYDAGHAGAS
+651 NYQAGHAGAS
-661 GRYDYLKEVAID
+661 GRYDHLKEVAID
-673 FAFLIDRLCDSASL
+673 FAFLIDRLC
-687 PSQDRTAL
+687 
-695 PNRDSITLPLIHEDG
+695 E
-710 TIAHAASGNP
+710 P
-720 QEMAGAPIQVEIR
+720 Q
-733 EPSPPLEFPDTTG
+733 SPLEFPDLTG

>member
-1 MYPYP
+1 MLSYP
-6 TAPKRPHEITQ
+6 TAPKRPYEITQ
-17 HGYTRIDNYYW
+17 HGQTRIDNYYW

-50 IMGPTKSL
+50 IMGHTKSL
-58 QETLYSEMKR
+58 QETLYAEMKE

-74 TTVPEK
+74 ATVPEK
-80 RGDYFYYSRT
+80 RGEHYYYSRN
-90 EKGKQY
+90 EAGKQY

-102 RGSLDSTEE
+102 KGSLDSTEE

-117 ELAEGKPFCSVGALT
+117 ILAEGKSFCSVGALT

-137 AKLAYSLDIEG
+137 NKLAYSLDIEG
-148 SEVYTIYIKDL
+148 GEVYTLYVKDL
-159 VSGNFYPEFMV
+159 RTGTLYPECIP
-170 NTYSSVYYH
+170 NTYSSVYFH

-190 LYYLTLD
+190 LFYLTLD
-197 ASERPDKVLR
+197 ASERPFKLFR
-207 HKLGTDPKHDQL
+207 HQIGDDPKQDVL
-219 ILHDG
+219 IFHEE
-224 DEAYSLFIHKSRD
+224 DEAYFLFILKTRD
-237 GKFIFTNHHATRA
+237 DQYILTNHHSTRA
-250 TEMRFLSADEP
+250 TEMRFLSADQPE
-261 DGELKLL
+261 GELKILL
-268 SARQEGVEYF
+268 PRKDGVEYL

-287 IVTNAQAENFKLV
+287 IVTNHQAENFKLMKASV
-300 RASVE
+300 RALDDE
-305 APGQWEEMI
+305 HWEEII
-314 PHRNDVLIDW
+314 PHREDVLIDY
-324 VDTFKDYLV
+324 VDTFKEYLII
-333 LYERRNGLRQICIT
+333 YERRNGLRQIRIS
-347 PFEAMTNVRYIEF
+347 PFSMMSNVRYIEF
-360 PETAYSVELE
+360 PEPAYSVEPE
-370 SNPQFETDILR
+370 SNPEFDTNILR
-381 FTYSSPITPHSLIDY
+381 FTYSSPVTPHSVIDY

-428 PDGKQIPVTI
+428 PDGKEIPMTI
-438 VYKNDLKRDG
+438 VYKKDLKKDG

-464 DADFNSNRLSL
+464 DADFSPHRLSL

-497 YESGKMLNK
+497 YESGRMLNK

-639 MKTDNNVLLLHT
+639 MKTDNNLLLLHT
-651 NYDAGHAGAS
+651 NYEAGHAGAS
-661 GRYDYLKEVAID
+661 GRYDHLKEVAID
-673 FAFLIDRLCDSASL
+673 FAFLIDRLCD
-687 PSQDRTAL
+687 P
-695 PNRDSITLPLIHEDG
+695 HF
-710 TIAHAASGNP
+710 
-720 QEMAGAPIQVEIR
+720 
-733 EPSPPLEFPDTTG
+733 PLEFQDMKG

>member
-1 MYPYP
+1 MLSYP
-6 TAPKRPHEITQ
+6 TAPKRPYEITQ
-17 HGYTRIDNYYW
+17 HGQTRIDNYYW

-50 IMGPTKSL
+50 IMGHTKSL
-58 QETLYSEMKR
+58 QEMLYAEMKG

-74 TTVPEK
+74 STVPEK
-80 RGDYFYYSRT
+80 RGEFFYYSRN
-90 EKGKQY
+90 EEGKQY

-102 RGSLDSTEE
+102 KGSLDNTEE

-117 ELAEGKPFCSVGALT
+117 ILAEGKSFCSVGALI

-137 AKLAYSLDIEG
+137 NKLAYSADVEG
-148 SEVYTIYIKDL
+148 GEVYTLYIKDL
-159 VSGNFYPEFMV
+159 TTGVLYPEAIP
-170 NTYSSVYYH
+170 NTYSSVYFH

-190 LYYLTLD
+190 LFYLTLD
-197 ASERPDKVLR
+197 ASERPFKLFRHRIGDDPGQDELVL
-207 HKLGTDPKHDQL
+207 HEE
-219 ILHDG
+219 
-224 DEAYSLFIHKSRD
+224 DEAYFLFILKTRD
-237 GKFIFTNHHATRA
+237 DQYILTNHHSTRA
-250 TEMRFLSADEP
+250 TEMRFLSADQPE
-261 DGELKLL
+261 GELKIL
-268 SARQEGVEYF
+268 SPRKEGVEYL
-278 AAHHEGYFY
+278 AAHHEGHFY
-287 IVTNAQAENFKLV
+287 IVTNHQAENFKLMK
-300 RASVE
+300 ASINALQE
-305 APGQWEEMI
+305 ENWEEI
-314 PHRNDVLIDW
+314 ISHREDVLIDY
-324 VDTFKDYLV
+324 VDTFKEFLV
-333 LYERRNGLRQICIT
+333 VYERRNGLRQIRVS
-347 PFEAMTNVRYIEF
+347 PFCMMSTVRYIEF
-360 PETAYSVELE
+360 PEPAYSVEPE
-370 SNPQFETDILR
+370 TNPEFETNILR
-381 FTYSSPITPHSLIDY
+381 FTYSSPVTPHSVIDY

-410 PDGYDRS
+410 PSGYDRS
-417 QYVTERIHATA
+417 QYTAERIHATA
-428 PDGKQIPVTI
+428 ADGKQIPMTI
-438 VYKNDLKRDG
+438 VYKKDLKKDG

-464 DADFNSNRLSL
+464 DADFNSPRLSL
-475 LDRGFV
+475 LDRGFI

-497 YESGKMLNK
+497 YESGRMLNK

-513 IACAEHLIKEGFTS
+513 IACAEYLIKEGFTS

-639 MKTDNNVLLLHT
+639 MKTDNNLLLLHT

-661 GRYDYLKEVAID
+661 GRYDYLKEVAVD
-673 FAFLIDRLCDSASL
+673 FAFLIDRLC
-687 PSQDRTAL
+687 
-695 PNRDSITLPLIHEDG
+695 
-710 TIAHAASGNP
+710 
-720 QEMAGAPIQVEIR
+720 
-733 EPSPPLEFPDTTG
+733 EPHSPLEFQDMKG

>member
-1 MYPYP
+1 MLSYP
-6 TAPKRPHEITQ
+6 TAPKRPYEITQ
-17 HGYTRIDNYYW
+17 HGQTRIDNYYW

-50 IMGPTKSL
+50 IMGHTKSL
-58 QETLYSEMKR
+58 QETLYAEMKR
-68 RIKETD
+68 RLKETD
-74 TTVPEK
+74 STVPEK
-80 RGDYFYYSRT
+80 RGEYFYYSRN
-90 EKGKQY
+90 EEGKQY
-96 PIYCRK
+96 QIYCRK
-102 RGSLDSTEE
+102 KASLDSPEE

-117 ELAEGKPFCSVGALT
+117 ILAEGKSFCSVGALT

-137 AKLAYSLDIEG
+137 NKLAYSLDVDG
-148 SEVYTIYIKDL
+148 GEVYTIYVKDL
-159 VSGNFYPEFMV
+159 ATGGLFPEV
-170 NTYSSVYYH
+170 IPNTFSSVYFH

-184 ANDSQT
+184 GNDSQT
-190 LYYLTLD
+190 LFYLTLD
-197 ASERPDKVLR
+197 ESERPDKVFR
-207 HKLGTDPKHDQL
+207 HRIGDDPQTDGLVFHEA
-219 ILHDG
+219 
-224 DEAYSLFIHKSRD
+224 DESYFLFIHKSRD
-237 GKFIFTNHHATRA
+237 NKYIFTNHHATRA

-261 DGELKLL
+261 QGELKVL
-268 SARQEGVEYF
+268 SPRKDGVEYL
-278 AAHHEGYFY
+278 AAHHVGDFY
-287 IVTNAQAENFKLV
+287 VVTNDQAENFKLMK
-300 RASVE
+300 ASVHALE
-305 APGQWEEMI
+305 AENWEEII
-314 PHRNDVLIDW
+314 PHRDDVLIDY
-324 VDTFKDYLV
+324 VDTFKEYLIV
-333 LYERRNGLRQICIT
+333 YERRNGLRQIRIS
-347 PFEAMTNVRYIEF
+347 PFRAMSNVRYIEF
-360 PETAYSVELE
+360 PEPAYSIDPE
-370 SNPQFETDILR
+370 SNPEFDTNILR
-381 FTYSSPITPHSLIDY
+381 FTYSSPITPHSVIDY

-410 PDGYDRS
+410 PGDYDRT
-417 QYVTERIHATA
+417 QYATERIHATA
-428 PDGKQIPVTI
+428 IDGKQIPMTI
-438 VYKNDLKRDG
+438 VYKKDLQKDG

-464 DADFNSNRLSL
+464 DADFNSQRLSL
-475 LDRGFV
+475 LDRGFI
-481 FAIGHIR
+481 FAVGHIR

-497 YESGKMLNK
+497 YESGRMLNK

-513 IACAEHLIKEGFTS
+513 IACAEHLIHESFTS

-571 DPTIPL
+571 DPTSPL

-639 MKTDNNVLLLHT
+639 LKTDNNLLLLRT
-651 NYDAGHAGAS
+651 NYEAGHAGAS
-661 GRYDYLKEVAID
+661 GRYDFLKEVAID
-673 FAFLIDRLCDSASL
+673 FAFLLDRLCDPHS
-687 PSQDRTAL
+687 
-695 PNRDSITLPLIHEDG
+695 
-710 TIAHAASGNP
+710 
-720 QEMAGAPIQVEIR
+720 
-733 EPSPPLEFPDTTG
+733 PLEFQDMKG

>member
-1 MYPYP
+1 MLSYP
-6 TAPKRPHEITQ
+6 TAPKRPYEITQ

-58 QETLYSEMKR
+58 QEALYAEMKG

-74 TTVPEK
+74 VTVPEK

-90 EKGKQY
+90 EQGKQY
-96 PIYCRK
+96 PIYCR
-102 RGSLDSTEE
+102 RRDSLDQPEE

-117 ELAEGKPFCSVGALT
+117 LLAEGKSFCSVGALT

-137 AKLAYSLDIEG
+137 TKLAYSLDIEG
-148 SEVYTIYIKDL
+148 GEVYTIYIKDL
-159 VSGNFYPEFMV
+159 ESGALYPEFMV

-197 ASERPDKVLR
+197 EAERPYKFFR
-207 HKLGTDPKHDQL
+207 HRLGTDPGQDTL
-219 ILHDG
+219 LLHEE
-224 DEAYSLFIHKSRD
+224 DESCFLFIHKTRD
-237 GKFIFTNHHATRA
+237 QKYIFTNHHSSRW
-250 TEMRFLSADEP
+250 TEMRFLSVDEP
-261 DGELKLL
+261 EGELKVL
-268 SARQEGVEYF
+268 SPRKDGVEYL
-278 AAHHEGYFY
+278 AAHHYGTFY
-287 IVTNAQAENFKLV
+287 IVTNDRAENFKLV
-300 RASVE
+300 KASVNASGIE
-305 APGQWEEMI
+305 HWEEVI
-314 PHRNDVLIDW
+314 PHREDVLIDY
-324 VDTFKDYLV
+324 VDTFENYLV
-333 LYERRNGLRQICIT
+333 LYERRNGLRQIRISR
-347 PFEAMTNVRYIEF
+347 FDALSNVRYIEF
-360 PETAYSVELE
+360 PELAYSVELE
-370 SNPQFETDILR
+370 SNPEFETSILR
-381 FTYSSPITPHSLIDY
+381 FTYSSPMTPYSVIDY
-396 HMDTGQ
+396 HMETGQ
-402 WELIKQDI
+402 WEMIKQDEI
-410 PDGYDRS
+410 PNGYDRS

-428 PDGKQIPVTI
+428 ADGNQIPITI
-438 VYKNDLKRDG
+438 VYKQDLKKDG

-464 DADFNSNRLSL
+464 DADFNSDRLSL

-497 YESGKMLNK
+497 YESGRMLNK

-513 IACAEHLIKEGFTS
+513 IACAEYLIKEGFTS

-577 TSLEWDEWGN
+577 TSLEWEEWGN
-587 PQVREHF
+587 PEVREHF

-639 MKTDNNVLLLHT
+639 MKTDNNILLLHT
-651 NYDAGHAGAS
+651 NYQAGHAGAS
-661 GRYDYLKEVAID
+661 GRYDHLREVAID
-673 FAFLIDRLCDSASL
+673 FAFLIDRLCS
-687 PSQDRTAL
+687 
-695 PNRDSITLPLIHEDG
+695 
-710 TIAHAASGNP
+710 P
-720 QEMAGAPIQVEIR
+720 QH
-733 EPSPPLEFPDTTG
+733 PLEIDTMTG

>member
-1 MYPYP
+1 MLSYP
-6 TAPKRPHEITQ
+6 TAPKRPYEITQ
-17 HGYTRIDNYYW
+17 HGQTRIDNYYW

-50 IMGPTKSL
+50 IMGHTKSL
-58 QETLYSEMKR
+58 QETLYAEMKG

-74 TTVPEK
+74 ATVPEK
-80 RGDYFYYSRT
+80 RGEYFYYSRT
-90 EKGKQY
+90 EEGKQY

-102 RGSLDSTEE
+102 KSSLDSPEE

-117 ELAEGKPFCSVGALT
+117 VLAEGKSFCSVGALT
-132 VSPDG
+132 VSPDEN
-137 AKLAYSLDIEG
+137 KLAYSVDIEG
-148 SEVYTIYIKDL
+148 GEIYTIYIKDL
-159 VSGNFYPEFMV
+159 ATGTLYPEFIV
-170 NTYSSVYYH
+170 NTYSSVYFH
-179 TGVEW
+179 TGAEW

-190 LYYLTLD
+190 LFYLTMD
-197 ASERPDKVLR
+197 ESERPFKLFR
-207 HKLGTDPKHDQL
+207 HKLGTDPEEDRL
-219 ILHDG
+219 VLHEE
-224 DEAYSLFIHKSRD
+224 DESYFLFIHKTRD
-237 GKFIFTNHHATRA
+237 NRYIFTNHHSTRT
-250 TEMRFLSADEP
+250 TEMWFLSADEP
-261 DGELKLL
+261 ESELKVL
-268 SARQEGVEYF
+268 SPRKEGVEYF
-278 AAHHEGYFY
+278 AAHHEGYFF
-287 IVTNAQAENFKLV
+287 IVTNDQAENFKLMN
-300 RASVE
+300 ASVN
-305 APGQWEEMI
+305 APEIENWQEVI
-314 PHRNDVLIDW
+314 PHREDVLIDY
-324 VDTFKDYLV
+324 VETFKDYLV
-333 LYERRNGLRQICIT
+333 LYERRNGLRQIRVT
-347 PFEAMTNVRYIEF
+347 TFGTMSNVRYIEF
-360 PETAYSVELE
+360 PEPAYSVELE
-370 SNPQFETDILR
+370 TNPEFDTNILR
-381 FTYSSPITPHSLIDY
+381 FTYSSPITPHSVIDY

-402 WELIKQDI
+402 WELIKQDEI
-410 PDGYDRS
+410 TSGYDRS
-417 QYVTERIHATA
+417 QYMTERIHATA
-428 PDGKQIPVTI
+428 PDGKQIPMSI
-438 VYKNDLKRDG
+438 VYKKDLKKDG

-464 DADFNSNRLSL
+464 DADFNSSRLSL

-497 YESGKMLNK
+497 YENGKMLNK

-612 HMLITTGLNDPRVAY
+612 HILITAGLNDPRVAY

-639 MKTDNNVLLLHT
+639 MKTDNNLLLLHT
-651 NYDAGHAGAS
+651 IYEAGHAGAS
-661 GRYDYLKEVAID
+661 GRYDHLKEVAID
-673 FAFLIDRLCDSASL
+673 YAFLIDRLCE
-687 PSQDRTAL
+687 SQ
-695 PNRDSITLPLIHEDG
+695 S
-710 TIAHAASGNP
+710 
-720 QEMAGAPIQVEIR
+720 
-733 EPSPPLEFPDTTG
+733 PLEFPDMKG

>member
-1 MYPYP
+1 MLPYP
-6 TAPKRPHEITQ
+6 TAPKRPYEITQ
-17 HGYTRIDNYYW
+17 HGQTRIDNYYW

-50 IMGPTKSL
+50 IMGHTKSL
-58 QETLYSEMKR
+58 QETLYAEMKS

-74 TTVPEK
+74 VSVPEK
-80 RGDYFYYSRT
+80 RGEYLYYSRT
-90 EKGKQY
+90 EEGKQY

-102 RGSLDSTEE
+102 KGSLESPEE

-117 ELAEGKPFCSVGALT
+117 DLAEGKSFCSLGALT

-137 AKLAYSLDIEG
+137 SKLAYSVDIDG
-148 SEVYTIYIKDL
+148 REVYTLYIKDL
-159 VSGNFYPEFMV
+159 ETGCLLSEFIV
-170 NTYSSVYYH
+170 NTYSSVYYR

-197 ASERPDKVLR
+197 DAERPYRVFR
-207 HKLGTDPKHDQL
+207 HRLGTEPEQDAL
-219 ILHDG
+219 IVQDD

-237 GKFIFTNHHATRA
+237 GKYIFINHHATRA
-250 TEMRFLSADEP
+250 IEMRFLSADEP
-261 DGELKLL
+261 DAEPRLL
-268 SARQEGVEYF
+268 SPRRDGVEYF
-278 AAHHEGYFY
+278 AAHHEGHFY
-287 IVTNAQAENFKLV
+287 MITNDHAENFKVV
-300 RASVE
+300 RTSVDRTGPE
-305 APGQWEEMI
+305 HWQEVV
-314 PHRNDVLIDW
+314 PHREDVLIDYL
-324 VDTFKDYLV
+324 DTFKDYLV
-333 LYERRNGLRQICIT
+333 LYERRNGLRQIRIT
-347 PFEAMTNVRYIEF
+347 TFEAMSNVRYIEF
-360 PETAYSVELE
+360 PEPAYSVELE
-370 SNPQFETDILR
+370 SNPEYETDTLR
-381 FTYSSPITPHSLIDY
+381 FTYSSPVTPHSVIDY

-402 WELIKQDI
+402 WELIKQNI
-410 PDGYDRS
+410 PAGYDRS
-417 QYVTERIHATA
+417 QYATDRIHAIA
-428 PDGKQIPVTI
+428 PDGNRIPITI
-438 VYKNDLKRDG
+438 AYKKDLKKDG
-448 NNPTLLYG
+448 SNPTLLYG

-497 YESGKMLNK
+497 YESGRMLNK

-513 IACAEHLIKEGFTS
+513 IACAEHLIQEGFTS

-577 TSLEWDEWGN
+577 TALEWDEWGN

-639 MKTDNNVLLLHT
+639 MKTDDNLLLLHT
-651 NYDAGHAGAS
+651 NYQAGHAGAS
-661 GRYDYLKEVAID
+661 GRYDHLREIAID
-673 FAFLIDRLCDSASL
+673 YAFLIDRLC
-687 PSQDRTAL
+687 P
-695 PNRDSITLPLIHEDG
+695 
-710 TIAHAASGNP
+710 P
-720 QEMAGAPIQVEIR
+720 QY
-733 EPSPPLEFPDTTG
+733 PLETETLTG

>member
-50 IMGPTKSL
+50 IMGHTKSL
-58 QETLYSEMKR
+58 QETLYAEMKGR
-68 RIKETD
+68 LKETD
-74 TTVPEK
+74 VTVPEK
-80 RGDYFYYSRT
+80 RGEFYYYSRT
-90 EKGKQY
+90 EAEKQY

-102 RGSLDSTEE
+102 EGSLESPEE

-117 ELAEGKPFCSVGALT
+117 DLAEGKSFCSIGALT

-137 AKLAYSLDIEG
+137 TKLAYSVDIEG
-148 SEVYTIYIKDL
+148 GEVYTIYIKDL
-159 VSGNFYPEFMV
+159 ETGSLYPEFIV
-170 NTYSSVYYH
+170 NTYSSVYSH

-190 LYYLTLD
+190 LYYLILD
-197 ASERPDKVLR
+197 EAERPYKLLR
-207 HKLGTDPKHDQL
+207 HRLGTDPQQDVL
-219 ILHDG
+219 ILH
-224 DEAYSLFIHKSRD
+224 EADDAYFVFIHKSRD
-237 GKFIFTNHHATRA
+237 GRFIFTNHHSSRA
-250 TEMRFLSADEP
+250 TEMWFLDANDPEESIR
-261 DGELKLL
+261 LL
-268 SARQEGVEYF
+268 SPRQDGVEYL
-278 AAHHEGYFY
+278 AAHHEGTFY
-287 IVTNAQAENFKLV
+287 IVTNQQAKNFKLV
-300 RASVE
+300 KTSIQTPE
-305 APGQWEEMI
+305 IQHWEEVI
-314 PHRNDVLIDW
+314 PHREDVLIDY
-324 VDTFKDYLV
+324 VDAFREFLV
-333 LYERRNGLRQICIT
+333 LYERRNGLRQIRICR
-347 PFEAMTNVRYIEF
+347 FEAMANVRYIEF
-360 PETAYSVELE
+360 PEPAYSVELE
-370 SNPQFETDILR
+370 SNADFDTTVLR
-381 FTYSSPITPHSLIDY
+381 FTYSSPITPHSVIDY
-396 HMDTGQ
+396 HMETGQ

-417 QYVTERIHATA
+417 HYTTERIHAMA
-428 PDGKQIPVTI
+428 PDGKQIPLTI
-438 VYKNDLKRDG
+438 AYKKDLPKDG
-448 NNPTLLYG
+448 DNPTLLYG

-612 HMLITTGLNDPRVAY
+612 HILITTGLNDPRVAY

-639 MKTDNNVLLLHT
+639 MKTDSNLLLLHT
-651 NYDAGHAGAS
+651 NYQAGHAGAS
-661 GRYDYLKEVAID
+661 GRYDHLKEVAID
-673 FAFLIDRLCDSASL
+673 FAFLIDRLC
-687 PSQDRTAL
+687 TTE
-695 PNRDSITLPLIHEDG
+695 N
-710 TIAHAASGNP
+710 
-720 QEMAGAPIQVEIR
+720 
-733 EPSPPLEFPDTTG
+733 PLEMDSLTG

>member
-1 MYPYP
+1 MLPYP
-6 TAPKRPHEITQ
+6 TAPKRPYEIIQ
-17 HGYTRIDNYYW
+17 HGQTRIDNYYW

-50 IMGPTKSL
+50 IMGHTKSL
-58 QETLYSEMKR
+58 QEMLYAEMKS
-68 RIKETD
+68 RIRETD
-74 TTVPEK
+74 STVPEQK
-80 RGDYFYYSRT
+80 GEYFYYSRT
-90 EKGKQY
+90 EEGQQY

-102 RGSLDSTEE
+102 KGTLDQPEE

-117 ELAEGKPFCSVGALT
+117 DLAEGKSFCSVGALT

-137 AKLAYSLDIEG
+137 NQLAYSVDIEG
-148 SEVYTIYIKDL
+148 GEIYTIYIKDL
-159 VSGNFYPEFMV
+159 TSGTLYPEFIV
-170 NTYSSVYYH
+170 NTYSSVYFH

-184 ANDSQT
+184 GNDNQT
-190 LYYLTLD
+190 LFYLTMD
-197 ASERPDKVLR
+197 ASERPFKLLR
-207 HKLGTDPKHDQL
+207 HKLGTDPEQDTLVFHEE
-219 ILHDG
+219 
-224 DEAYSLFIHKSRD
+224 DESYFLFIVKTRD
-237 GKFIFTNHHATRA
+237 NKYILTNHHSTRT
-250 TEMRFLSADEP
+250 TEVRFLSADEP
-261 DGELKLL
+261 DSELKIL
-268 SARQEGVEYF
+268 SPRQENMEYF
-278 AAHHEGYFY
+278 AAHHEGFFF
-287 IVTNAQAENFKLV
+287 IVTNDGAENFKLMKTSV
-300 RASVE
+300 DAS
-305 APGQWEEMI
+305 GINNWEEVI
-314 PHRNDVLIDW
+314 PHREDVLIDY

-333 LYERRNGLRQICIT
+333 LYERRNGLRQIRIT
-347 PFEAMTNVRYIEF
+347 AFETMSNVRYIEF
-360 PETAYSVELE
+360 PELAYSVELE
-370 SNPQFETDILR
+370 ANPQFDTNILR
-381 FTYSSPITPHSLIDY
+381 FTYSSPITPHSVIDY
-396 HMDTGQ
+396 HIDTGQ

-410 PDGYDRS
+410 PDRYDKS

-428 PDGKQIPVTI
+428 PDGKQIPLSI
-438 VYKNDLKRDG
+438 VYKKDLKKDG

-464 DADFNSNRLSL
+464 DADFNSDRLSL

-527 NKKLAIL
+527 NKRLAIL

-612 HMLITTGLNDPRVAY
+612 NILITTGLNDPRVAY

-639 MKTDNNVLLLHT
+639 MKTDNNILLLRT
-651 NYDAGHAGAS
+651 NYQAGHAGAS
-661 GRYDYLKEVAID
+661 GRYDHLKEVAID
-673 FAFLIDRLCDSASL
+673 YAFLIDRLCE
-687 PSQDRTAL
+687 SQ
-695 PNRDSITLPLIHEDG
+695 S
-710 TIAHAASGNP
+710 
-720 QEMAGAPIQVEIR
+720 
-733 EPSPPLEFPDTTG
+733 PLEYPDMKG